1 LSADTLTSTMFVYA
15 ESFNGDISNWDM
27 SNVKYMDFMF
37 YGASQFNSD
46 ISNWNTSSAKTMR
59 GMFQNAQSFNQSLDT
74 WDVGGV
80 QDFSGMFAYTNLN
93 EPIASWNTSS
103 ALDMSAMFKNN
114 SSFDQAIGDWD
125 VSNVRNFAMMFDSA
139 SVFNQDI
146 TDWDTQHMVGAHAM
160 FRAAQAFN
168 QPIGSWNVSEA
179 EDMTFMFHGAASFD
193 QPLGTWDV
201 SKVYDMS
208 DMFSHMNFNQ
218 DISNWLVANVNNM
231 DYMFVDNQA
240 FDQDISNWCVGAI
253 SREPEGFGFT
263 SEGRSPLWGSC
274 SNFFQGDNLIFNA
287 NFNQPELDTYWN
299 LWTETGLGILADTQ
313 ISNQEIRVE
322 NITNG
327 GGPEMWSVQLNQHL
341 TSSQV
346 SRLEIGATY
355 ALSFSIRADAP
366 RQGWVFIGQDQ
377 EPYYE
382 YNRAWYDITTEKNSY
397 TVDFTLDEIRPNLKI
412 SFEFGQSDIP
422 VNLSDVYLRKVA
434 DPLSMY
440 VPNQQV
446 YTIDTTYTSVYVS
459 GVPNQGFNAFQYT
472 LEFDP
477 DSIDI
482 EVLGNQGGLTE
493 NYEVSYNTDQQG
505 TIIVA
510 GTGIDPITTNGSL
523 TDLKISY
530 KTGGVSH
537 IRLKDVMLNEG
548 DPQIYWGDTRI
559 DATRL
564 ECGDVTGD
572 FGVSA
577 LDAAYI
583 LRHTVRL
590 APQYPLEGAAF
601 IAGDVTANGSVTAY
615 DAYFVLRETVGLE
628 TTLNCASTVYE
639 LKKVAWSPELEAEV
653 LATDQGYHIPL
664 TITNTKEDIYS
675 FEFEMDRAMSAQV
688 QGLPNDWQ
696 VLIHE
701 EDGKQRI
708 SAFGL
713 SPISRPVLLV
723 ENTLD
728 EEFRFSARFNE
739 SEWVEHSESLSVEP
753 SLPMEYDLAQNYPNP
768 FNPVTQIQYTLP
780 TDAHVQLVIYNSLG
794 QKVATLVNGNQ
805 QAGRHSASFD
815 ATALSSGVYLYQL
828 STPGFSQTKK
838 MMLVK

>member
-1 LSADTLTSTMFVYA
+1 M
-15 ESFNGDISNWDM
+15 
-27 SNVKYMDFMF
+27 
-37 YGASQFNSD
+37 
-46 ISNWNTSSAKTMR
+46 
-59 GMFQNAQSFNQSLDT
+59 
-74 WDVGGV
+74 
-80 QDFSGMFAYTNLN
+80 
-93 EPIASWNTSS
+93 
-103 ALDMSAMFKNN
+103 
-114 SSFDQAIGDWD
+114 
-125 VSNVRNFAMMFDSA
+125 
-139 SVFNQDI
+139 
-146 TDWDTQHMVGAHAM
+146 
-160 FRAAQAFN
+160 
-168 QPIGSWNVSEA
+168 
-179 EDMTFMFHGAASFD
+179 
-193 QPLGTWDV
+193 
-201 SKVYDMS
+201 
-208 DMFSHMNFNQ
+208 
-218 DISNWLVANVNNM
+218 
-231 DYMFVDNQA
+231 
-240 FDQDISNWCVGAI
+240 
-253 SREPEGFGFT
+253 
-263 SEGRSPLWGSC
+263 
-274 SNFFQGDNLIFNA
+274 
-287 NFNQPELDTYWN
+287 
-299 LWTETGLGILADTQ
+299 
-313 ISNQEIRVE
+313 
-322 NITNG
+322 
-327 GGPEMWSVQLNQHL
+327 
-341 TSSQV
+341 
-346 SRLEIGATY
+346 
-355 ALSFSIRADAP
+355 
-366 RQGWVFIGQDQ
+366 
-377 EPYYE
+377 
-382 YNRAWYDITTEKNSY
+382 
-397 TVDFTLDEIRPNLKI
+397 
-412 SFEFGQSDIP
+412 
-422 VNLSDVYLRKVA
+422 
-434 DPLSMY
+434 
-440 VPNQQV
+440 
-446 YTIDTTYTSVYVS
+446 
-459 GVPNQGFNAFQYT
+459 
-472 LEFDP
+472 
-477 DSIDI
+477 
-482 EVLGNQGGLTE
+482 
-493 NYEVSYNTDQQG
+493 
-505 TIIVA
+505 
-510 GTGIDPITTNGSL
+510 
-523 TDLKISY
+523 
-530 KTGGVSH
+530 SH

-548 DPQIYWGDTRI
+548 DPQVYWGDTRI

-639 LKKVAWSPELEAEV
+639 LKKVAWSPELVSEV
-653 LATDQGYHIPL
+653 LATDQGYHVPL

-675 FEFEMDRAMSAQV
+675 FEFEMDRAISAQV

-728 EEFRFSARFNE
+728 DEFRFSARFNE

-838 MMLVK
+838 MMLIK